1 MNRLFFRPLHRG
13 ILRAWGTAM
22 LLLPL
27 TPGGVRAD
35 EVTDW
40 NEHMVAAMQT
50 AGPNP
55 IVNSR
60 DAALVATA
68 VFDAVNGIE
77 RRYEPIHVDM
87 AAPRGALR
95 RAAAVQAAYAILVR
109 RFPAQAADLG
119 AKRAASLAAIGDG
132 GGGQSVARGVAWG
145 QQVAD
150 ATWDWR
156 STDGFT
162 TPLPPFL
169 GSLEDGQWRPTPPAF
184 APGAGLQFATMTP
197 WAIATPWQFRPGG
210 PPALDSPRYLIDLE
224 ETRVMGS
231 ATSPLRTADQ
241 TEACGFWGTMT
252 GTYAW
257 NRVARDLAAE
267 RGTDLS
273 ENSRVLAM
281 LNLAIA
287 DAVIACWDTK
297 YTYNFWRPVTAIRL
311 TDPTWSPLL
320 VTPAFPEYSSGHS
333 TIGSAAT
340 TVLSAHF
347 GEDSRFALESPA
359 MPGVTRFFSGF
370 PAAVAELADAR
381 VFAGI
386 HFRTACQVARITGE
400 EVGEYVLEHSMRRLR
415 GR

>member
-1 MNRLFFRPLHRG
+1 MNCLFFRPLHRG

-27 TPGGVRAD
+27 TLGGARAD

-50 AGPNP
+50 AGANP

-60 DAALVATA
+60 DAALVAAA
-68 VFDAVNGIE
+68 VFDAINGIE

-87 AAPRGALR
+87 DAPRGASR

-109 RFPAQAADLG
+109 RFPAQVADLG
-119 AKRAASLAAIGDG
+119 DKRTESLAAIGHG

-145 QQVAD
+145 QRVAD
-150 ATWDWR
+150 EIWAWR
-156 STDGFT
+156 SADGFT

-184 APGAGLQFATMTP
+184 APGAGVQFATMTP
-197 WAIATPWQFRPGG
+197 WVIAAPWQFRPGG
-210 PPALDSPRYLIDLE
+210 PPVLDSPRYLLDLE

-231 ATSPLRTADQ
+231 ATSTFRTADQ
-241 TEACGFWGTMT
+241 TEACRFWGSMT

-273 ENSRVLAM
+273 ENSRMLAM

-297 YTYNFWRPVTAIRL
+297 YTYNFWRPVTAIRP

-347 GEDSRFALESPA
+347 GKHSRFALESPA
-359 MPGVTRFFSGF
+359 MPGVPRSFSGF

-386 HFRTACQVARITGE
+386 HFRTACQVARVTGE
-400 EVGEYVLEHSMRRLR
+400 EVGEYVLEQSMRRLR

>member
-1 MNRLFFRPLHRG
+1 MNRLFFKPLHRG
-13 ILRAWGTAM
+13 ILRASGTAM

-27 TPGGVRAD
+27 TVGGVRAD

-40 NEHMVAAMQT
+40 NEHMVAAMQA

-60 DAALVATA
+60 DAALVVSA

-77 RRYEPIHVDM
+77 RRHEPIHVDM
-87 AAPRGALR
+87 AAPRGASR

-150 ATWDWR
+150 EIWAWR
-156 STDGFT
+156 STDGSA

-169 GSLEDGQWRPTPPAF
+169 GGLEPGQWRPTPPAF
-184 APGAGLQFATMTP
+184 APGAVPQFATMTP
-197 WAIATPWQFRPGG
+197 WAIETPWQFRPAG
-210 PPALDSPRYLIDLE
+210 PPALDSPRYLTDLE
-224 ETRVMGS
+224 ETRVMGA

-241 TEACGFWGTMT
+241 TEACQFWGTMT
-252 GTYAW
+252 GTFAW
-257 NRVARDLAAE
+257 NRVARDLAAERGTGHGQRRRREHHRRVARDLAAE

-273 ENSRVLAM
+273 ENARLMAM

-320 VTPAFPEYSSGHS
+320 VT
-333 TIGSAAT
+333 
-340 TVLSAHF
+340 
-347 GEDSRFALESPA
+347 
-359 MPGVTRFFSGF
+359 
-370 PAAVAELADAR
+370 AR
-381 VFAGI
+381 
-386 HFRTACQVARITGE
+386 E
-400 EVGEYVLEHSMRRLR
+400 
-415 GR
+415 